1 MTNVDVSNQR
11 RDILVGAGSV
21 LFGPEWQRAIARTLG
36 RWHPDGARPS
46 IDDRLV
52 RRWATGERA
61 IPNWVFRALGSIFEA
76 QRRELD
82 TFLIRLRKVERE
94 EPVGRVSEQDA
105 APYYLVHRFGPEHK
119 PQFRKEPFLTELQ
132 AVMTAC
138 ARLAAGD
145 RGDFMVE
152 DGEGKIVTDDLEIR
166 RRSKATRGETDST
179 LKIMHIALPKEQ
191 LQRLTPDERS
201 LFLLL
206 GYASN
211 QINTLWKLVIVAANE
226 GATDPVEAKVS
237 GAQTQIFVRL
247 LIGIMREA
255 LKLIEKRF
263 LGSKLGKEY
272 VPRLSTEAAGAF
284 DRLKRRFGAPDKF
297 VVIRD
302 NFAFHHPS
310 LDDMEA
316 AFQLAVKSDGDD
328 TDWCMYLNN
337 ALLNTFFF
345 VSDFVLVHGMAN
357 AMGETDVNEAHRKLL
372 GDIAPIAND
381 LSTFAFG
388 FAEAIFIKYFG
399 DLTAALVAEIKDAP
413 NIEDLRL
420 PWFVETT
427 SFLPTDPTAERSG

>member
-61 IPNWVFRALGSIFEA
+61 IPSWVFGALASIFEA

-82 TFLIRLRKVERE
+82 TFLIRLRNAERE

-119 PQFRKEPFLTELQ
+119 PQFRKEPFLTEPQ

-166 RRSKATRGETDST
+166 RRSKATRDETDST

-206 GYASN
+206 G
-211 QINTLWKLVIVAANE
+211 
-226 GATDPVEAKVS
+226 
-237 GAQTQIFVRL
+237 
-247 LIGIMREA
+247 
-255 LKLIEKRF
+255 
-263 LGSKLGKEY
+263 
-272 VPRLSTEAAGAF
+272 
-284 DRLKRRFGAPDKF
+284 
-297 VVIRD
+297 
-302 NFAFHHPS
+302 
-310 LDDMEA
+310 
-316 AFQLAVKSDGDD
+316 
-328 TDWCMYLNN
+328 
-337 ALLNTFFF
+337 
-345 VSDFVLVHGMAN
+345 
-357 AMGETDVNEAHRKLL
+357 
-372 GDIAPIAND
+372 
-381 LSTFAFG
+381 
-388 FAEAIFIKYFG
+388 
-399 DLTAALVAEIKDAP
+399 
-413 NIEDLRL
+413 
-420 PWFVETT
+420 
-427 SFLPTDPTAERSG
+427 